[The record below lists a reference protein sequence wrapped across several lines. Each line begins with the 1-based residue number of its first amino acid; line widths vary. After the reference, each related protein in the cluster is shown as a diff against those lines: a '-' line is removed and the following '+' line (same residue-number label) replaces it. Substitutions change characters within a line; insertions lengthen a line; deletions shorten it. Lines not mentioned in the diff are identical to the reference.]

1 MEAKRSL
8 GQNFFINS
16 NLGEY
21 IINILKQSG
30 VNTVVEIG
38 PGMGFFTEK
47 LLKSF
52 SKVSAIEKDT
62 QLTNSLRLSY
72 PNLNIVNEDFLD
84 IDLNS
89 IVDKDSM
96 FFGSLPFN
104 VSKPI
109 IAKVIESKHFTR
121 PSFFIVQKEVAE
133 KYLYK
138 EPYSVLSLNTAIYAQ
153 CKKIIDISPDSFK
166 PKPNVYSSLISFTP
180 NCRDINN
187 VEKIKQLIKLSFR
200 QPRKNIHNNLRGTK
214 YENVLGKYSTFRPQQ
229 LSLDDYIQIYKYS
242 L

>member
-8 GQNFFINS
+8 GQNFFVNK

-21 IINILKQSG
+21 TINLLPTN
-30 VNTVVEIG
+30 VNTVIEIG

-47 LLKSF
+47 LLHSF
-52 SKVSAIEKDT
+52 PRVIAIEKDT
-62 QLTNSLRLSY
+62 QLSSSLQSKY
-72 PNLNIVNEDFLD
+72 SNLDIYNEDFLD
-84 IDLNS
+84 INLGN
-89 IVDKDSM
+89 IVKEDTI

-109 IAKVIESKHFTR
+109 IRKIIESKYFTKQ
-121 PSFFIVQKEVAE
+121 SFFIVQKEVAE

-138 EPYSVLSLNTAIYAQ
+138 EPYSILSLSTKIYAD
-153 CKKIIDISPDSFK
+153 CKKVIDISPESFR

-180 NCRDINN
+180 NNKN
-187 VEKIKQLIKLSFR
+187 VENTKDIEDLIKLCFK
-200 QPRKNIHNNLRGTK
+200 QPRKNVNNNLKGTRFK
-214 YENVLGKYSTFRPQQ
+214 KIEDRYKTVRPQQ
-229 LSLDDYIQIYKYS
+229 LSLDDFIQIYKYS